1 MKAIGG
7 TCPVCRPRTFKKAA
21 HRGKIRIVT
30 DPVESARE
38 AGLRYVSDDRPGI
51 RRVRRGKGFRY
62 VGTDDKP
69 VRDPDTL
76 RRIRSLAI
84 PPAWTDVWICPL
96 ATGHLQATGHDARG
110 RKQYR
115 YHPRWR
121 AVRDETKYDRMIAFA
136 QALPHIRARVEQDL
150 AQSGLPRMK
159 VLATVVRLL
168 ETTLIRVGNEE
179 YARDNGSFGLTTLRN
194 RHVNVEGQTLRF
206 SFKGKSGVRH
216 SIYVDDR
223 RLARIVQRCQDLP
236 GQELFQYLDDD
247 GTPHDIDSADVNAY
261 LQEIAGQEFTAKD
274 FRTWAGTVLAARAL
288 QELETFDSQAQA
300 KRNIV
305 AAIESVAKRLG
316 NTKAVCRKCYV
327 HPGVI
332 NAYLDGSLLETLRQR
347 VEKEIAGSLHAL
359 PSEEAAVLA
368 FLQERLKHEAEAR
381 AQARS
386 GSDGVKKP
394 VAAAPGL

>member
-1 MKAIGG
+1 MKSARS
-7 TCPVCRPRTFKKAA
+7 TCSVCPPRPFKKAA
-21 HRGKIRIVT
+21 RRGKIRLIT

-51 RRVRRGKGFRY
+51 RRVRKGKGFRFI
-62 VGTDDKP
+62 GPDDKP
-69 VRDPDTL
+69 VGDSDTL

-84 PPAWTDVWICPL
+84 PPAWTDVWICPN
-96 ATGHLQATGHDARG
+96 ANGHLQATGHDARG

-121 AVRDETKYDRMIAFA
+121 AVRDETKYGRMIAFG
-136 QALPHIRARVEQDL
+136 QALPHIRTRIEKDL
-150 AQSGLPRMK
+150 AQPGLPRPK

-179 YARDNGSFGLTTLRN
+179 YARENGSFGLTTLRN
-194 RHVNVEGQTLRF
+194 RHVNVEGETVRF

-216 SIYVDDR
+216 SIRVDDR

-247 GTPHDIDSADVNAY
+247 GTPHDIDSSDVNAY

-288 QELETFDSQAQA
+288 QEFENFDSQAQA

-327 HPGVI
+327 HPAVI
-332 NAYLDGSLLETLRQR
+332 NAYLDGSLLDTLRQR
-347 VEKEIAGSLHAL
+347 VENEIADSLSAL

-381 AQARS
+381 TPTA
-386 GSDGVKKP
+386 V
-394 VAAAPGL
+394 

>member
-1 MKAIGG
+1 MKARAIGG
-7 TCPVCRPRTFKKAA
+7 CAVCPRRPARNSARRSKL
-21 HRGKIRIVT
+21 RLVT
-30 DPVESARE
+30 DPIESARE

-51 RRVRRGKGFRY
+51 RRVRRGNGFRY
-62 VGTDDKP
+62 VQPDGQP
-69 VRDPDTL
+69 VRDRDTL

-84 PPAWTDVWICPL
+84 PPAWTDVWICLL
-96 ATGHLQATGHDARG
+96 ANGHLQATGHDARG

-121 AVRDETKYDRMIAFA
+121 AVRDETKYDRLIAFG
-136 QALPHIRARVEQDL
+136 QALPRIRARVEQDL
-150 AQSGLPRMK
+150 AQPGLPRSK

-179 YARDNGSFGLTTLRN
+179 YARTNGSFGLTTLRN
-194 RHVNVEGQTLRF
+194 RHVSVEGESVRF
-206 SFKGKSGVRH
+206 SFRGKSGIRH
-216 SIYVDDR
+216 TIRVDDR

-247 GTPHDIDSADVNAY
+247 GTPRDIDSADVNAY
-261 LQEIAGQEFTAKD
+261 LHEIAGQEFTAKD

-288 QELETFDSQAQA
+288 QEFESFDSQTQA

-305 AAIESVAKRLG
+305 AAIESVSKRLG

-327 HPGVI
+327 HPAVL

-347 VEKEIAGSLHAL
+347 VEKEIAGSLAEL
-359 PSEEAAVLA
+359 PPEEAAVLA
-368 FLQERLKHEAEAR
+368 FLQARLKHEAAQR
-381 AQARS
+381 ATAS
-386 GSDGVKKP
+386 
-394 VAAAPGL
+394 A